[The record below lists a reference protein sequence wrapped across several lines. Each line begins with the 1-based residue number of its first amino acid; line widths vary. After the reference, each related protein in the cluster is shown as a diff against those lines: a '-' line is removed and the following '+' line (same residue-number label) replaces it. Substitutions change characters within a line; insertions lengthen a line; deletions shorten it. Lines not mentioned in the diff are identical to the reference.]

1 MFSKAIVRAP
11 SENFADGL
19 TSVDLGVPVF
29 ETALVQHRA
38 YCEALVR
45 CGLSLI
51 ELEPD
56 PKYPDSTFVE
66 DTAILTEKCA
76 VITRPGA
83 PSRSGEILSMAATLS
98 KYYDKLDA
106 VQPPGTI
113 DGGDVCQIENHFLIG
128 ISDRTNEEGARQLSK
143 YLQAAGFTSSHV
155 DIRGING
162 LLHLKSG
169 ISYLGENRV
178 LVTDALAGEKELEGF
193 ELVGVARRRR
203 VRSELHS
210 GKRLFVIR
218 CGLSKAAKNA
228 RRFGVQDHRSGDVRI
243 SKNGWRIKLP
253 VTAIL
258 SEQRDRERRSQDKEK
273 GPAEVG
279 KAFIVVRYALTD
291 VRLQL
296 SSHFP

>member
-1 MFSKAIVRAP
+1 MFSKAFVRQP

-66 DTAILTEKCA
+66 DTAVLTESCA
-76 VITRPGA
+76 VIMQPGA
-83 PSRSGEILSMAATLS
+83 PSRCGEIVSMTGTLA

-106 VQPPGTI
+106 IRPSGTI

-143 YLQAAGFTSSHV
+143 YLGAAGYTSSRI
-155 DIRGING
+155 DIRGMDG

-169 ISYLGENRV
+169 ISYLGENRL
-178 LVTDALAGEKELEGF
+178 LVTDALAGEKELDGF
-193 ELVGVARRRR
+193 EIVGVPEGEEYAANCIR
-203 VRSELHS
+203 VNDYLLIAAGFPKLCEKLEALGYKIIELEMSEFQKMD
-210 GKRLFVIR
+210 G
-218 CGLSKAAKNA
+218 GLSCLSL
-228 RRFGVQDHRSGDVRI
+228 RF
-243 SKNGWRIKLP
+243 
-253 VTAIL
+253 
-258 SEQRDRERRSQDKEK
+258 
-273 GPAEVG
+273 
-279 KAFIVVRYALTD
+279 
-291 VRLQL
+291 
-296 SSHFP
+296 

>member
-51 ELEPD
+51 ELDPD

-66 DTAILTEKCA
+66 DTAILTESCA

-83 PSRSGEILSMAATLS
+83 ASRSGEILSMTGTLS
-98 KYYDKLDA
+98 KYYDKLDL

-113 DGGDVCQIENHFLIG
+113 DGGDVCQIDNHFMIG
-128 ISDRTNEEGARQLSK
+128 ISDRTNEEGAHQLSN
-143 YLQAAGFTSSHV
+143 YLQATGFTSGHV
-155 DIRGING
+155 DIRGTDG

-169 ISYLGENRV
+169 VSYLGENRI
-178 LVTDALAGEKELEGF
+178 LVTDALAGVKQLEGF
-193 ELVGVARRRR
+193 ELVDVPEDEEYAANCIR
-203 VRSELHS
+203 VNDYLLFAAGFPKLRNTLEGLGYKIIEVEMSEFQKMD
-210 GKRLFVIR
+210 G
-218 CGLSKAAKNA
+218 GLSCLSL
-228 RRFGVQDHRSGDVRI
+228 RF
-243 SKNGWRIKLP
+243 
-253 VTAIL
+253 
-258 SEQRDRERRSQDKEK
+258 
-273 GPAEVG
+273 
-279 KAFIVVRYALTD
+279 
-291 VRLQL
+291 
-296 SSHFP
+296 